1 MIISSA
7 FRKTIE
13 EIHLPESF
21 EQYDSILFNYLPRL
35 KLITRDRNSTPLQ
48 AIVNNCGIKIVNR
61 ITTTFGKQWIIY

>member
-1 MIISSA
+1 MLISSA

-21 EQYDSILFNYLPRL
+21 EQYDSILFNYLPGL
-35 KLITRDRNSTPLQ
+35 KLIHRNHNSTPLQ

-61 ITTTFGKQWIIY
+61 ITTTSETQCIIY